1 MGIGGVGAIEVTAVR
16 TRGLDGLLMYEHEVN
31 GAGEYWRDDGGT
43 NEDDGVYGRT
53 RMLNVM
59 T

>member
-1 MGIGGVGAIEVTAVR
+1 MDIGGVGAIEVTAVR
-16 TRGLDGLLMYEHEVN
+16 TRGLDELLMYEDEVVKGLEIN
-31 GAGEYWRDDGGT
+31 GGT
-43 NEDDGVYGRT
+43 NEDDGVYGRI

>member
-16 TRGLDGLLMYEHEVN
+16 TRGLDGLLMYEDEAD
-31 GAGEYWRDDGGT
+31 GAGKQWRDDGEMT
-43 NEDDGVYGRT
+43 KMMEFTAEYEC
-53 RMLNVM
+53 LNVM